1 MEYHR
6 HVLFIFFRTM
16 ESSPL
21 TSTMVV
27 TWCCMQIAAAELDPG
42 DLSNHSLT
50 SVPQDLDPSV
60 IRKLILDN
68 NFITTISVDS
78 VSRYTELTTL
88 RLRHNP
94 LKRIDD
100 GSFDNNRKLTTL
112 AMKKCPLAYLPSSPE
127 LWMTQLTTF
136 NLQNSISENNLH
148 LLQYPYFSYFTAMKK
163 LYLNNIPLND
173 STINTLSLPPTMET
187 FDATNMGL
195 TRWPNIGQSRLP
207 NLKSLTASGVPFIT
221 ISDSDF
227 QDLADSLTVL
237 ILSDCS
243 LQNIPNLALKVNL
256 KDIRIKHNHLVT
268 IPDLSSLQNLNNLFI
283 KGNPI
288 TCDERMC
295 WRRLWERFKAPF
307 NRKDDVICQEPAE
320 LRNKSL
326 STVDPALMQC
336 YDGKT
341 VSRGLFQYQDRLPR
355 YRNHRKDKMAV
366 RRSYLYNENSY
377 IGETESVY

>member
-1 MEYHR
+1 MSAMASQMTRVLIVYSTVCSCADQRKHQSSASLAFVKVNPRWPVISPNKGPVTRKMFPFDDVIMSKINRESGMEMLPDRYSRWRWNMDEQLHYIGLCEWKVLYHGISSSCF
-6 HVLFIFFRTM
+6 VYFFRTM

-27 TWCCMQIAAAELDPG
+27 TWCCMHIAVAELDPG

-50 SVPQDLDPSV
+50 SVPQDLDPTV

-94 LKRIDD
+94 LKRIED

-148 LLQYPYFSYFTAMKK
+148 LLRYPYFSYFTAMKK

-187 FDATNMGL
+187 FDATNMDSQDGPTL
-195 TRWPNIGQSRLP
+195 GNPGCLISKVWRPRGSLSWWSQTRISR
-207 NLKSLTASGVPFIT
+207 TCR
-221 ISDSDF
+221 
-227 QDLADSLTVL
+227 
-237 ILSDCS
+237 ILSLCWYS
-243 LQNIPNLALKVNL
+243 LIVPYRVFPISHSRSIWKISVSE
-256 KDIRIKHNHLVT
+256 T
-268 IPDLSSLQNLNNLFI
+268 I
-283 KGNPI
+283 
-288 TCDERMC
+288 T
-295 WRRLWERFKAPF
+295 WW
-307 NRKDDVICQEPAE
+307 
-320 LRNKSL
+320 
-326 STVDPALMQC
+326 
-336 YDGKT
+336 
-341 VSRGLFQYQDRLPR
+341 QYQISLVFR
-355 YRNHRKDKMAV
+355 
-366 RRSYLYNENSY
+366 
-377 IGETESVY
+377 T